1 MLDGRKI
8 LLLRPGRQ
16 PSSSFD
22 AKLHGSGI
30 EVIENENL
38 FICSAWWKI
47 SDRKKRISIA
57 LLLYRRLS
65 FSLLHTSLQFITKTH
80 KTCRKI
86 IVLLF
91 FVCFWG
97 NWRGLLCTI
106 VFAFHSITRYYW
118 ECGCLCVC
126 AVSVIGDRCL
136 YWFEL
141 YRSRLII
148 ISVPIVSAS
157 FGSGEIWWVVVV
169 EVVMM
174 SWVLL
179 GVRLLQS
186 SCVRCVD
193 GVTSYF
199 SNVRSL
205 HLWRQQIWRLFP
217 VSMFVKRA
225 RSGWS

>member
-1 MLDGRKI
+1 MKTCSSV
-8 LLLRPGRQ
+8 LRGEK
-16 PSSSFD
+16 S
-22 AKLHGSGI
+22 
-30 EVIENENL
+30 V
-38 FICSAWWKI
+38 
-47 SDRKKRISIA
+47 RKKRISIA

-91 FVCFWG
+91 SVCFWG

-118 ECGCLCVC
+118 ECGCVCVC

-136 YWFEL
+136 YWFEF

-205 HLWRQQIWRLFP
+205 HLWRQQIWRLFQL
-217 VSMFVKRA
+217 VKRA
-225 RSGWS
+225 RRGWS